1 MTSIEK
7 LKFAIDI
14 LSTLVEANYDK
25 ADEFKNIQ
33 LVAELNWKSI
43 PQAYKFQSSV
53 IASATR
59 TDIYKLNSTI
69 VIDIRD
75 VGLFQIM

>member
-7 LKFAIDI
+7 LKFAVDV
-14 LSTLVEANYDK
+14 LCSLAEANYDK
-25 ADEFKNIQ
+25 SDFRDIQ

-43 PQAYKFQSSV
+43 PEAYTYHSSV
-53 IASATR
+53 ICSATR

-69 VIDIRD
+69 VIKIHE

>member
-7 LKFAIDI
+7 LKFAVDV
-14 LSTLVEANYDK
+14 LSSLVEANYDK

-33 LVAELNWKSI
+33 LIAELNWKSI
-43 PQAYKFQSSV
+43 PQAYKFQASV

>member
-7 LKFAIDI
+7 LKFAINI
-14 LSTLVEANYDK
+14 LSSLVEANYDK

-33 LVAELNWKSI
+33 LVAELNWKAI

>member
-14 LSTLVEANYDK
+14 LSSLVEANYDK
-25 ADEFKNIQ
+25 ADEFKHIQ

-43 PQAYKFQSSV
+43 PQAYKFQGSV

-69 VIDIRD
+69 LIDIRD